1 MARILAVDFGERRV
15 GLAISDPTATIAQP
29 LPTLVRRAG
38 KRPPLG
44 KIVEIINANEV
55 SEAVV
60 GLPLTLAG
68 ADSAWTQTVRD
79 FAEKLHARAGVPV
92 ALLDERLT
100 SVRAE
105 RAVRELGLKK
115 TEREQKARIDAA
127 AAMLLLQMYLDQKKN
142 R

>member
-38 KRPPLG
+38 KRAPLG

-55 SEAVV
+55 AEAVV

-68 ADSAWTQTVRD
+68 DDSAWTQTVRA
-79 FAEKLHARAGVPV
+79 FAEKLHVRAGVPV
-92 ALLDERLT
+92 ALLDERFT

-105 RAVRELGLKK
+105 HAVRALGLKK